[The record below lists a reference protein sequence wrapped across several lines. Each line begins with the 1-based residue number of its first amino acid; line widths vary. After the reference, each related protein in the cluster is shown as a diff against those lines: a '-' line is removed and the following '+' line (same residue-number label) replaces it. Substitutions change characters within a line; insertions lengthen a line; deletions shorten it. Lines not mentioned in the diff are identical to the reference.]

1 MKQKFN
7 VTGMTCAACSA
18 HVEKA
23 VRGVAGVASVS
34 VNLMTNSMLVDYD
47 AAAVQPAAIIQAVE
61 GAGYGASLPSSAAR
75 ADPRAGQ
82 QAARQAM
89 EAELRHMKFRVI
101 FSFCFLIPLFYL
113 SMGHMMGWPLPHI
126 FHGAGNAMIFALTQ
140 LLLVLPILY
149 VNDKYYKVGFKTLWK
164 RAPNMDSLI
173 ALGSSAAVV
182 YGLVALYQIA
192 WGLGHG
198 NTALVEQWSMDL
210 YLESA
215 GMILTLITLG
225 KFLETRSKGKTGE
238 AISRLMDLA
247 PKTATVLR
255 DGREVEVPVE
265 EVVVGDRI
273 VVKPGGRIPVD
284 GVVDEGWSS
293 VDESALTGESIPVEK
308 SPGSKV
314 AAASIN
320 QSGSFTFAATRVG
333 EDTTL
338 AQMIRLVEEASASK
352 APIAKLADRVA
363 GVFVPVVIVIALLT
377 AMVWLIATGGDVT
390 RALTAGV
397 AVLVISCPCALGLAT
412 PVAIMV
418 GTGKGAE
425 NGILIKSAEALET
438 LHTIDTVVLDKT
450 GTLTEGKPRV
460 TDLIPLG
467 DTTEAE
473 LLCVAASLEKPSE
486 HPLASAIAAAAQ
498 EENIPLAPVTGFS
511 ALHGKGIQGDIQGAH
526 FLAGNAALLQE
537 EGISMEGAAARA
549 DELAGAGKTP
559 LFFAKDGA
567 LIGVIAVAD
576 TAKPTSAAAV
586 EGFHALGIRV
596 VMLTGDNARTAQA
609 VGRSLGVDEIIAEVL
624 PQDKARQVSALQAR
638 GKKVAMVGDG
648 INDAPALAC
657 ADVGLAIGAGTDV
670 AIESADIV
678 LMKSDLMD
686 AVSAVQL
693 SKAVIRNIKQNL
705 FWAFIYNII
714 GIPLAAGVWYP
725 LFHIM
730 LNPMFAAAAMS
741 MSSVCVVTNAL
752 RLRFFQPRKRSAP
765 APSAPPAA
773 HRPLP
778 AEEPPACPCA
788 PARAVK
794 VLTVEGMMCAHC
806 TGRVEQALSALDGVA
821 AVEVRLEDHTAAV
834 TLSAPV
840 PDETL
845 KSAVSGAG
853 YEVTAIRSGS
863 GPQAE
868 EFRKG
873 VSQMTKKLTIEGMM
887 CSHCTGRV
895 EQALS
900 ALDGVSAV
908 TMSLEDKSATVTLS
922 GNVSDE
928 TLKQAVSGAGY
939 EVTAIA

>member
-7 VTGMTCAACSA
+7 VTGMTCTACSA

-23 VRGVAGVASVS
+23 VAKVPGVHSVN
-34 VNLMTNSMLVDYD
+34 VNLMANSMLVDYD
-47 AAAVQPAAIIQAVE
+47 SAAADPAALIRAVE
-61 GAGYGASLPSSAAR
+61 EAGYGASLPGASAASPFR
-75 ADPRAGQ
+75 TGAPAAGDPMAG
-82 QAARQAM
+82 
-89 EAELRHMKFRVI
+89 ELRHMKFRLIV
-101 FSFCFLIPLFYL
+101 SFCFLIPLFYL

-126 FHGAGNAMIFALTQ
+126 FHGTENAMIFALTQ
-140 LLLVLPILY
+140 LLLVLPIMY

-173 ALGSSAAVV
+173 ALGSTAAVV
-182 YGLVALYQIA
+182 YGLAALYQIA

-198 NTALVEQWSMDL
+198 DAALVNKWSMDL

-225 KFLETRSKGKTGE
+225 KFLETRSRGKTGE

-247 PKTATVLR
+247 PKTASVLR
-255 DGREVEVPVE
+255 DGVEVEIPVE
-265 EVVVGDRI
+265 EVLVGERI
-273 VVKPGGRIPVD
+273 VVRPGGRIPVD
-284 GVVDEGWSS
+284 GVVTEGWSS

-308 SPGSKV
+308 SPGAKV

-320 QSGSFTFAATRVG
+320 QSGSFVFEATRVG

-363 GVFVPVVIVIALLT
+363 GVFVPTVIGIALVT
-377 AMVWLIATGGDVT
+377 ALVWLLVTGGDVT

-460 TDLIPLG
+460 TDLIPFH
-467 DTTEAE
+467 DTEEAE
-473 LLCVAASLEKPSE
+473 LLCIAASLEKPSE
-486 HPLASAIAAAAQ
+486 HPLASAIVAAAQ
-498 EENIPLAPVTGFS
+498 EAGIPLAPVEQFS
-511 ALHGKGIQGDIQGAH
+511 ALHGRGVRGEIQGAS
-526 FLAGNAALLQE
+526 FLAGNAALLTG
-537 EGISMEGAAARA
+537 EGVSLEGAAAQA
-549 DELAGAGKTP
+549 DALAEAGKTP
-559 LFFAKDGA
+559 LFFAKDGV
-567 LIGVIAVAD
+567 LMGIIAVAD

-609 VGRSLGVDEIIAEVL
+609 VGRSLGVDDIIAQVM
-624 PQDKARQVSALQAR
+624 PQDKERQVAALQAQ

-648 INDAPALAC
+648 INDAPALARS
-657 ADVGLAIGAGTDV
+657 DVGLAIGAGTDV

-686 AVSAVQL
+686 AVAAVQL

-714 GIPLAAGVWYP
+714 GIPLAAGVFYA
-725 LFHIM
+725 LHITNFM

-752 RLRFFQPRKRSAP
+752 RLRLFRPKVLHAP
-765 APSAPPAA
+765 APQKAPAA
-773 HRPLP
+773 VS
-778 AEEPPACPCA
+778 ACPCA
-788 PARAVK
+788 AAPEEERPSLPGK
-794 VLTVEGMMCAHC
+794 LLTVEGMMCAHC
-806 TGRVEQALSALDGVA
+806 TGRVEKALSALEGVT
-821 AVEVRLEDHTAAV
+821 AVEMDLEQKTAAV
-834 TLSAPV
+834 TLASPV
-840 PDETL
+840 ADEVL
-845 KSAVSGAG
+845 VKAVADAG
-853 YEVTAIRSGS
+853 YEVTDIRSGL
-863 GPQAE
+863 PLHHE
-868 EFRKG
+868 KG
-873 VSQMTKKLTIEGMM
+873 VYPMTRTLTIEGMM

-895 EQALS
+895 EKALS
-900 ALDGVSAV
+900 ALEGVSAV
-908 TMSLEDKSATVTLS
+908 EMNLEQKTAAVTLAS
-922 GNVSDE
+922 PVSDE
-928 TLKQAVSGAGY
+928 VLVKAITDAGY
-939 EVTAIA
+939 EVTGVR